1 MKMYNFIQAV
11 EYVVKPQD
19 MGTSKWTLVRG
30 EDDVVYQVKFNQDAL
45 SSNINEFIGNYLAGY
60 RREYAFDN
68 KCSYNEVL
76 QLFRCNISNALAVA
90 LFIANIAIAVL
101 AIATIQYLI
110 VSVAK

>member
-45 SSNINEFIGNYLAGY
+45 I
-60 RREYAFDN
+60 
-68 KCSYNEVL
+68 K
-76 QLFRCNISNALAVA
+76 
-90 LFIANIAIAVL
+90 
-101 AIATIQYLI
+101 QY
-110 VSVAK
+110 K